1 MVRDSTQTLTEYIFE
16 QTAKKAKRRERPC
29 AKAVRRRAVITQKA
43 GGYLCEQRWY
53 RDNSPFD
60 EQMLVKGLFVLKGE

>member
-16 QTAKKAKRRERPC
+16 QTAEKAKGGKDFRKGSTAACRYN
-29 AKAVRRRAVITQKA
+29 AKGRVSYPVNK
-43 GGYLCEQRWY
+43 RWY